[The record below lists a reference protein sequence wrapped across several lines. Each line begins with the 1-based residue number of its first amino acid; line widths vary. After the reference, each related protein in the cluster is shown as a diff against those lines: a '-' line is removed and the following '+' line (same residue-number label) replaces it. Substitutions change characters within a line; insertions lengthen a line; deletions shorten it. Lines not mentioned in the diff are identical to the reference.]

1 MSKQCY
7 GSQSPNI
14 YIEDEVFEEDYIIQ
28 IYICNCYGVS
38 GTKFEYY
45 EE

>member
-7 GSQSPNI
+7 GCKSPNI

-28 IYICNCYGVS
+28 VYICDSCGES
-38 GTKFEYY
+38 GTKFEHY

>member
-28 IYICNCYGVS
+28 IYICNCCGVS

-45 EE
+45 EK